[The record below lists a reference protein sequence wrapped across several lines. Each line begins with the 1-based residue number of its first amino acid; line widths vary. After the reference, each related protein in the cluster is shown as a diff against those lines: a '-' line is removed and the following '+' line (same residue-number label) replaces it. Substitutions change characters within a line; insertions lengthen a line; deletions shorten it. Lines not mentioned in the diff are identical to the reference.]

1 MGSRRVHTQ
10 KRATNVYLAL
20 RFLEAALLMLF
31 FVVSLVLAGGQ
42 VSASRDPSW
51 GVIVDFPVFTLPG
64 WLMLGIS
71 VLGALAAI
79 PVLLLARVTDAGRV
93 VGAFGASSGAAISW
107 FLLAIAQPDMS
118 AADCALRWSAAY
130 CDGAV
135 AAVFLIVGLIVAVLS
150 DRRRAQ
156 AGLPLHIGMD
166 EEAGER

>member
-79 PVLLLARVTDAGRV
+79 PVLLLARVTDAGARRRSVRGV
-93 VGAFGASSGAAISW
+93 VWSGNIVVSSR
-107 FLLAIAQPDMS
+107 
-118 AADCALRWSAAY
+118 DCAA
-130 CDGAV
+130 
-135 AAVFLIVGLIVAVLS
+135 
-150 DRRRAQ
+150 
-156 AGLPLHIGMD
+156 
-166 EEAGER
+166 